1 MTARFSLAT
10 LLFAALAA
18 CATLSSGGA
27 APWTLLLDATYT
39 ENWTTTPFGGEGEIN
54 AEDGQLVFEMG
65 SPMTGLH
72 WTGDPLPTTNYE
84 LEITASRLLGTDFF
98 CGLTFPVAD
107 SHATLIL
114 GGWGGALTG
123 LSCIDGNDASMNET
137 TDFLSY
143 ELGREY
149 TARIQVTPTHI
160 TTWLD
165 GTQLHSVD
173 IRGKTISLRPE
184 VLPCRP
190 LGIAAYQCRAGIRR
204 IRIRANGVRRYSGV
218 IDSPPDAR
226 NSTR

>member
-27 APWTLLLDATYT
+27 APWTLLLDATHT

-123 LSCIDGNDASMNET
+123 ISNINGLDASMNET

-143 ELGREY
+143 DLGRAY

-160 TTWLD
+160 KTWLD
-165 GTQLHSVD
+165 GKPLHSVD
-173 IRGKTISLRPE
+173 TRGKTINLRTE
-184 VLPCRP
+184 VLPSRP
-190 LGIAAYQCRAGIRR
+190 LGVAAFQCRAHIHHIALRP
-204 IRIRANGVRRYSGV
+204 IE
-218 IDSPPDAR
+218 
-226 NSTR
+226 